1 MNVKVA
7 GNDKFIGCGCSEG
20 EKKIEVIE
28 EDREWFGMSGQRW
41 RTIDIE
47 DCGHVHECVR
57 ERVCVHSRKC
67 SRPHISAA
75 LPAHTIFPITLPSE
89 QLAANGEWREEKSS
103 WVSHLE
109 CQVGQCGS

>member
-1 MNVKVA
+1 MINSWGVVVA
-7 GNDKFIGCGCSEG
+7 KER
-20 EKKIEVIE
+20 KKIEVIE
-28 EDREWFGMSGQRW
+28 EDREWFGMSGRRW

-47 DCGHVHECVR
+47 DCERVQERVS

-89 QLAANGEWREEKSS
+89 QLAASGEWREEDSS
-103 WVSHLE
+103 WLPHLE